1 MSSMAE
7 ASRGDWAAA
16 TDKIAAI
23 SAPWSMLLPLAGK
36 KDKMLAQQ
44 TDLSL
49 KDLEDAISNEEI
61 NLVVFKGDIALNN
74 LKMLDKKLSKSQSSQ

>member
-1 MSSMAE
+1 
-7 ASRGDWAAA
+7 
-16 TDKIAAI
+16 
-23 SAPWSMLLPLAGK
+23 MLLPLAGK

-44 TDLSL
+44 TDFSL
-49 KDLEDAISNEEI
+49 KDLEGAISNEEI